1 MATLRESLA
10 ELLAG
15 DQAHLNPALALS
27 DLALELQGQR
37 PAGLPYS
44 PWELLEHLRLT
55 QHDIVEFITNPDYQE
70 PDFPAGYWP
79 ATASPP
85 RAQAWQSS
93 RQSFL
98 AELDSLI
105 QIAQDSSRDL
115 EAMVP
120 WGSGQT
126 LMRELLLAA
135 DHNSYHLGQMVILRR
150 LLGTFQPVS
159 PERPL

>member
-1 MATLRESLA
+1 MATIRESLA

-85 RAQAWQSS
+85 GAQAWQSS

-150 LLGTFQPVS
+150 LLGAFQPVS

>member
-1 MATLRESLA
+1 
-10 ELLAG
+10 
-15 DQAHLNPALALS
+15 LALS

>member
-1 MATLRESLA
+1 MATIRESLA